1 MQDMKLYQINLNRS
15 ISHYFVTLTDTFNK
29 EGVVDEEV
37 SEEVIESKYFVGYE
51 FKENLL
57 YVQQAIIL
65 YCLKDN

>member
-1 MQDMKLYQINLNRS
+1 MKLYQINLNRS